1 MIKEIKKLL
10 ESLFDDDDDELFNDD
25 NIGITNDLLEDDA
38 RKIREQLL
46 KGMVVSDD
54 DLELVCQDA
63 FKYKVK
69 DFSELVHIIADIKQ
83 QLYKDKV
90 DAFNLNWLDI
100 SNVTMLDQLF
110 NVGTFNRQYIFW
122 DVSDWDTSHV
132 TSMVGTFNGCKDICD
147 LSKWDT
153 SKVTSMVNMFYE
165 CSTFNGNI
173 SNWDVSKVTRFDS
186 MFYGCSSF
194 NQDISNWDISSAENL
209 SYMFYN
215 CIKFNQPIQKWNITK
230 NMDISYLLYGCTS
243 FDQDLSLIDL
253 RSFQT
258 GYFDL
263 YDTGTKTQKEHKSA
277 RVLDEWDF
285 LKLGFDRSTEQFDVG
300 EFEYG
305 DGGDNNY
312 YPKIY
317 TVNIDIDAI
326 NHLTDDDY
334 FMDLED
340 IITLEGQDPDT
351 YQNEDLLTID
361 VLTYSEFE
369 LLYDICSEV
378 SDDNVNKGDGFPPMK
393 ILIKNKVIND
403 LYDIKEIVDDTNI
416 EYYIKRELLSLDI
429 KYEEFNSYTGWNI
442 NEFKKFLLNIN
453 NEINK
458 IKKRWQENC
467 KIK

>member
-25 NIGITNDLLEDDA
+25 NIGMTNDLLEDDV
-38 RKIREQLL
+38 RKIHEQLL

-69 DFSELVHIIADIKQ
+69 DFNELVHIIADIKQ

-90 DAFNLNWLDI
+90 YAFNLNWLDI

-132 TSMVGTFNGCKDICD
+132 TSMAGTFNGCKDICD

-305 DGGDNNY
+305 DGGDNHY

-326 NHLTDDDY
+326 NQLTDDDY

-393 ILIKNKVIND
+393 ILIKNKVVND
-403 LYDIKEIVDDTNI
+403 LYDIKEIVDNTNI

-442 NEFKKFLLNIN
+442 NEFKEFLLNIN

-458 IKKRWQENC
+458 IKQN
-467 KIK
+467 

>member
-54 DLELVCQDA
+54 DLELVCQDT

-153 SKVTSMVNMFYE
+153 SKVTSMVNMFYG

-326 NHLTDDDY
+326 NQLTDDDY

-393 ILIKNKVIND
+393 ILIKNKVVND
-403 LYDIKEIVDDTNI
+403 LYDIKEIVDNTNI

-458 IKKRWQENC
+458 IKQN
-467 KIK
+467 

>member
-10 ESLFDDDDDELFNDD
+10 ESLFDDDDDELFKDD
-25 NIGITNDLLEDDA
+25 NIGMTKDLLEDDA
-38 RKIREQLL
+38 RKIHEQLL
-46 KGMVVSDD
+46 KGIVVSDD

-69 DFSELVHIIADIKQ
+69 DFNELVHIIADIKK
-83 QLYKDKV
+83 QLYRDKV

-110 NVGTFNRQYIFW
+110 NVGTFSSQYIFW

-132 TSMVGTFNGCKDICD
+132 TSMTGTFNGCKDICD

-153 SKVTSMVNMFYE
+153 SKVTSMVNMFYD
-165 CSTFNGNI
+165 CTTFNCNI

-215 CIKFNQPIQKWNITK
+215 CRKFNQPIQKWNITK

-305 DGGDNNY
+305 DGGDNHY
-312 YPKIY
+312 FPKIY
-317 TVNIDIDAI
+317 RVNIDIDAI

-378 SDDNVNKGDGFPPMK
+378 SDDNVKKGDGFPPMK
-393 ILIKNKVIND
+393 ILIKNKVVND
-403 LYDIKEIVDDTNI
+403 LYDIKEIVDNTNI

-458 IKKRWQENC
+458 IKQN
-467 KIK
+467 

>member
-25 NIGITNDLLEDDA
+25 NIGMTNDLLEDDA

-90 DAFNLNWLDI
+90 EAFNLNWLDI

-110 NVGTFNRQYIFW
+110 NINTFNRQYIFW

-153 SKVTSMVNMFYE
+153 SKVTSMVNMFYG

-173 SNWDVSKVTRFDS
+173 SNWNVSKVTRFDS

-305 DGGDNNY
+305 DGGDNHY

-326 NHLTDDDY
+326 NQLTDDDY

-393 ILIKNKVIND
+393 ILIKNKVVND
-403 LYDIKEIVDDTNI
+403 LYDIKEIVDNTNI

-458 IKKRWQENC
+458 IKQN
-467 KIK
+467 

>member
-10 ESLFDDDDDELFNDD
+10 ESLFDDDYDELFKDD
-25 NIGITNDLLEDDA
+25 NIGMTKDLLEDDA

-153 SKVTSMVNMFYE
+153 SKVTSMVNMFYG

-215 CIKFNQPIQKWNITK
+215 CRKFNQPIQKWNITK

-317 TVNIDIDAI
+317 RVNIDIDAI

-378 SDDNVNKGDGFPPMK
+378 SNDNVKKGDGFPPMK
-393 ILIKNKVIND
+393 ILIKNKVVND
-403 LYDIKEIVDDTNI
+403 LYDIKEIVDNTNI

-458 IKKRWQENC
+458 IKQN
-467 KIK
+467 

>member
-25 NIGITNDLLEDDA
+25 NIGITNNLLEDDA
-38 RKIREQLL
+38 RKIHEQLL

-110 NVGTFNRQYIFW
+110 NINTFNRQYIFW

-153 SKVTSMVNMFYE
+153 SKVTSMVNMFYG

-173 SNWDVSKVTRFDS
+173 SNWDVSKVKRFDS

-305 DGGDNNY
+305 DGGDNHY
-312 YPKIY
+312 FPKIY
-317 TVNIDIDAI
+317 RVNIDIDAI
-326 NHLTDDDY
+326 NQLTDDDY

-393 ILIKNKVIND
+393 ILIKNKVVND
-403 LYDIKEIVDDTNI
+403 LYDIKEIVDNTNI

-458 IKKRWQENC
+458 IKQN
-467 KIK
+467 

>member
-25 NIGITNDLLEDDA
+25 NIGMTNDLLEDDV
-38 RKIREQLL
+38 RKIHEQLL

-54 DLELVCQDA
+54 DLELVCQDT

-69 DFSELVHIIADIKQ
+69 DFNELVHIIADIKQ

-132 TSMVGTFNGCKDICD
+132 TSMTGTFNGCKDICD

-153 SKVTSMVNMFYE
+153 SKVTSMVNMFYG

-173 SNWDVSKVTRFDS
+173 SNWNVSKVTRFDS

-194 NQDISNWDISSAENL
+194 NQDISNWDISSAKNL
-209 SYMFYN
+209 SKMFYR
-215 CIKFNQPIQKWNITK
+215 CRKFNQSIQKWNITK

-378 SDDNVNKGDGFPPMK
+378 SDDNVKKGDGFPPMK
-393 ILIKNKVIND
+393 ILIKNKVVND
-403 LYDIKEIVDDTNI
+403 LYDIKEIVDNTNI

-442 NEFKKFLLNIN
+442 NEFKEFLLNIN

-458 IKKRWQENC
+458 IKQN
-467 KIK
+467 

>member
-25 NIGITNDLLEDDA
+25 NIGMTNDLLEDDA

-46 KGMVVSDD
+46 KGIVVSDD

-69 DFSELVHIIADIKQ
+69 DFNELTHIIADIKQ

-100 SNVTMLDQLF
+100 SNVTKLDQLF
-110 NVGTFNRQYIFW
+110 NVGIFNRQYIFW

-153 SKVTSMVNMFYE
+153 SKVTSMVKMFYD
-165 CSTFNGNI
+165 CTTFNCNI
-173 SNWDVSKVTRFDS
+173 SNWDVSKVTRFES

-215 CIKFNQPIQKWNITK
+215 CRNFNQPIQKWNITK

-305 DGGDNNY
+305 DGGDNHY

-317 TVNIDIDAI
+317 RVNIDIDAI
-326 NHLTDDDY
+326 NQLTDDDY

-393 ILIKNKVIND
+393 ILIKNKVVND

-458 IKKRWQENC
+458 IKQN
-467 KIK
+467 

>member
-25 NIGITNDLLEDDA
+25 NIGITNDLLEDDV
-38 RKIREQLL
+38 RKIHEQLL

-54 DLELVCQDA
+54 DLELVCQDT

-69 DFSELVHIIADIKQ
+69 DFSELIHIIADIKQ

-153 SKVTSMVNMFYE
+153 SKVTSMVNMFYG

-173 SNWDVSKVTRFDS
+173 SNWNVSKVTRFDS

-215 CIKFNQPIQKWNITK
+215 CRKFNQPIQKWNITK

-305 DGGDNNY
+305 DGGDNHY

-393 ILIKNKVIND
+393 ILIKNKVVND
-403 LYDIKEIVDDTNI
+403 LYDIKEIVDNTNI

-458 IKKRWQENC
+458 IKQN
-467 KIK
+467 

>member
-25 NIGITNDLLEDDA
+25 NIGMTNDLLEDDA

-132 TSMVGTFNGCKDICD
+132 TSMVGTFNGCKNICD

-153 SKVTSMVNMFYE
+153 SKVTSMVNMFYG

-173 SNWDVSKVTRFDS
+173 SNWNVSKVTRFDS

-305 DGGDNNY
+305 DGGDNHY

-378 SDDNVNKGDGFPPMK
+378 SNDNVKKGDGFPPMK
-393 ILIKNKVIND
+393 ILIKNKVVND
-403 LYDIKEIVDDTNI
+403 LYDIKEIVDNTNI

-442 NEFKKFLLNIN
+442 NEFKEFLLNIN

-458 IKKRWQENC
+458 IKQN
-467 KIK
+467 

>member
-25 NIGITNDLLEDDA
+25 NIGMTNDLLDDDA
-38 RKIREQLL
+38 KKIHEQLL
-46 KGMVVSDD
+46 KGIVVSDD

-100 SNVTMLDQLF
+100 SNVTMLNHLF

-153 SKVTSMVNMFYE
+153 SKVTSMVNMFYD
-165 CSTFNGNI
+165 CTTFNCNI
-173 SNWDVSKVTRFDS
+173 SNWNVSKVTRFDS
-186 MFYGCSSF
+186 MFFDCSSF
-194 NQDISNWDISSAENL
+194 NQDISNWDISSAKNL
-209 SYMFYN
+209 SKMFYN
-215 CIKFNQPIQKWNITK
+215 CRKFNQPIQKWNITK

-253 RSFQT
+253 RSFMN

-277 RVLDEWDF
+277 RVLNEWDF

-305 DGGDNNY
+305 DGGDNHY

-317 TVNIDIDAI
+317 RVNIDIDAL

-403 LYDIKEIVDDTNI
+403 LYDIKEIVDNTNI

-458 IKKRWQENC
+458 IKQN
-467 KIK
+467 

>member
-25 NIGITNDLLEDDA
+25 NIGMTNDLLEDDA

-69 DFSELVHIIADIKQ
+69 DFNELTHIIADIKQ

-110 NVGTFNRQYIFW
+110 NVGTFSSQYIFW

-153 SKVTSMVNMFYE
+153 SKVTSMVNMFYG

-393 ILIKNKVIND
+393 ILIKNKVVND
-403 LYDIKEIVDDTNI
+403 LYDIKEIVDNTNI

-458 IKKRWQENC
+458 IKQN
-467 KIK
+467 

>member
-46 KGMVVSDD
+46 KGIVVSDD

-83 QLYKDKV
+83 QLYKNKV

-153 SKVTSMVNMFYE
+153 SKVTSMVNMFYG

-173 SNWDVSKVTRFDS
+173 SNWNVSKVTRFDS

-215 CIKFNQPIQKWNITK
+215 CRKFNQPIQKWNITK

-326 NHLTDDDY
+326 NQLTDDDY

-378 SDDNVNKGDGFPPMK
+378 SDDNVKKGDGFPPMK

-458 IKKRWQENC
+458 IKQN
-467 KIK
+467 

>member
-10 ESLFDDDDDELFNDD
+10 ESLFDDDDDELFKDD
-25 NIGITNDLLEDDA
+25 NIDISNILFEDDVK
-38 RKIREQLL
+38 KIHEQLL
-46 KGMVVSDD
+46 KGIVVSDD
-54 DLELVCQDA
+54 DLVLVCQDA

-165 CSTFNGNI
+165 CSTFNSNI
-173 SNWDVSKVTRFDS
+173 SNWNVSKVTRFDS

-215 CIKFNQPIQKWNITK
+215 CRKFNQPIQKWNITK

-253 RSFQT
+253 RSFMN

-305 DGGDNNY
+305 DGGDNHY

-317 TVNIDIDAI
+317 RVNIDIDAI

-393 ILIKNKVIND
+393 ILIKNKVVND
-403 LYDIKEIVDDTNI
+403 LYDIKEIVDNTNI

-458 IKKRWQENC
+458 IKQN
-467 KIK
+467 

>member
-25 NIGITNDLLEDDA
+25 NIGMTNNLLEGDV
-38 RKIREQLL
+38 RKIHEQLL

-100 SNVTMLDQLF
+100 SNVTILDQLF

-132 TSMVGTFNGCKDICD
+132 TSMAGTFNGCKDICD

-153 SKVTSMVNMFYE
+153 SKVTSMVNMFYG
-165 CSTFNGNI
+165 CTTFNGNI

-215 CIKFNQPIQKWNITK
+215 CRKFNQPIQKWNITK

-378 SDDNVNKGDGFPPMK
+378 SDDNVKKGDGFPPMK
-393 ILIKNKVIND
+393 ILIKNKVVND
-403 LYDIKEIVDDTNI
+403 LYDIKEIVDNTNI

-458 IKKRWQENC
+458 IKQN
-467 KIK
+467 

>member
-25 NIGITNDLLEDDA
+25 NIGMTNDLLEDDA

-153 SKVTSMVNMFYE
+153 SKVTSMVNMFYG

-173 SNWDVSKVTRFDS
+173 SNWNVSKVTRFDS
-186 MFYGCSSF
+186 MFFDCSSF

-305 DGGDNNY
+305 DGGDNHY

-378 SDDNVNKGDGFPPMK
+378 SDDNVKKGDGFPPMK

-403 LYDIKEIVDDTNI
+403 LYDIKEIVDNTNI

-458 IKKRWQENC
+458 IKQN
-467 KIK
+467 

>member
-25 NIGITNDLLEDDA
+25 NIGMTNDLLEDDA

-132 TSMVGTFNGCKDICD
+132 TSMAGTFNGCKDICD

-215 CIKFNQPIQKWNITK
+215 CRKFNQPIQKWNITK

-326 NHLTDDDY
+326 NQLTDDDY

-393 ILIKNKVIND
+393 ILIKNKVVND
-403 LYDIKEIVDDTNI
+403 LYDIKEIVDNTNI

-442 NEFKKFLLNIN
+442 NEFKEFLLNIN

-458 IKKRWQENC
+458 IKQN
-467 KIK
+467 

>member
-153 SKVTSMVNMFYE
+153 SKVTSMVNMFYG

-305 DGGDNNY
+305 DGGDNHY
-312 YPKIY
+312 FPKIY
-317 TVNIDIDAI
+317 RVNIDIDAI

-393 ILIKNKVIND
+393 ILIKNKVVND
-403 LYDIKEIVDDTNI
+403 LYDIKEIVDNTNI

-458 IKKRWQENC
+458 IKQN
-467 KIK
+467 

>member
-25 NIGITNDLLEDDA
+25 NISMTNDLLEDDA

-90 DAFNLNWLDI
+90 DTFNLNWLDI

-132 TSMVGTFNGCKDICD
+132 TSMAGTFNGCKDICD

-153 SKVTSMVNMFYE
+153 SKVTSMVNMFYG

-173 SNWDVSKVTRFDS
+173 SNWNVSKVTRFDS

-253 RSFQT
+253 RSFMN

-378 SDDNVNKGDGFPPMK
+378 SDDNVKKGDGFPPMK
-393 ILIKNKVIND
+393 ILIKNKVVND
-403 LYDIKEIVDDTNI
+403 LYDIKEIVDNTNI

-442 NEFKKFLLNIN
+442 NEFKEFLLNIN

-458 IKKRWQENC
+458 IKQN
-467 KIK
+467 

>member
-25 NIGITNDLLEDDA
+25 NIGMTNDLLEDDA
-38 RKIREQLL
+38 KKIHEQLL

-165 CSTFNGNI
+165 CSTFNSNI
-173 SNWDVSKVTRFDS
+173 SNWNVSKVTRFDS

-215 CIKFNQPIQKWNITK
+215 CRKFNQPIQKWNITK

-243 FDQDLSLIDL
+243 FNQDLSLIDL
-253 RSFQT
+253 RSFKN

-305 DGGDNNY
+305 DGGDNHY

-317 TVNIDIDAI
+317 RVNIDIDAI

-378 SDDNVNKGDGFPPMK
+378 SEDNVNKGDGFPPMK
-393 ILIKNKVIND
+393 ILIKNKVVND
-403 LYDIKEIVDDTNI
+403 LYDIKEIVDNTNI

-458 IKKRWQENC
+458 IKQN
-467 KIK
+467 

>member
-10 ESLFDDDDDELFNDD
+10 ESLFGDDDDELFNDD
-25 NIGITNDLLEDDA
+25 NIGMTNDLLEDDA

-69 DFSELVHIIADIKQ
+69 DFNELVHIIADIKK

-132 TSMVGTFNGCKDICD
+132 TSMVGTFNGCKYICD

-153 SKVTSMVNMFYE
+153 SNVTSMVNMFYD

-173 SNWDVSKVTRFDS
+173 SNWNVSKVTRFDS

-215 CIKFNQPIQKWNITK
+215 CRKFNQPIQKWNITK

-253 RSFQT
+253 RSFMN

-305 DGGDNNY
+305 DGGDNHY

-317 TVNIDIDAI
+317 RVNIDIDAI

-378 SDDNVNKGDGFPPMK
+378 SEDNVNKGDGFPPMK
-393 ILIKNKVIND
+393 ILIKNKVVND
-403 LYDIKEIVDDTNI
+403 LYDIKEIVDNTNI

-458 IKKRWQENC
+458 IKQN
-467 KIK
+467 

>member
-10 ESLFDDDDDELFNDD
+10 ESLFDDDDDELFNDN
-25 NIGITNDLLEDDA
+25 NISMTNDLLEDDA
-38 RKIREQLL
+38 KKIHKQLL

-69 DFSELVHIIADIKQ
+69 DFSELVHIIADIKK

-165 CSTFNGNI
+165 CSTFNSNI
-173 SNWDVSKVTRFDS
+173 SNWNVSKVTRFDS

-215 CIKFNQPIQKWNITK
+215 CRKFNQPIQKWNITK

-253 RSFQT
+253 RSFMN

-285 LKLGFDRSTEQFDVG
+285 LKLGFDKSTEQFDVG

-305 DGGDNNY
+305 DGGDNHY

-317 TVNIDIDAI
+317 RVNIDIDAI

-378 SDDNVNKGDGFPPMK
+378 SEDNVNKGDGFPPMK
-393 ILIKNKVIND
+393 ILIKNKVVND
-403 LYDIKEIVDDTNI
+403 LYDIKEIVDNTNI

-458 IKKRWQENC
+458 IKQN
-467 KIK
+467 

>member
-25 NIGITNDLLEDDA
+25 NIGMTNDLLEDDA

-46 KGMVVSDD
+46 KGIVVSDD

-83 QLYKDKV
+83 QLYKNKV

-173 SNWDVSKVTRFDS
+173 SNWNVSKVKRFDS

-215 CIKFNQPIQKWNITK
+215 CRKFNQPIQKWNITK

-378 SDDNVNKGDGFPPMK
+378 SDDNVKKGDGFPPMK

-403 LYDIKEIVDDTNI
+403 LYDIKEIVDNTNI

-458 IKKRWQENC
+458 IKQN
-467 KIK
+467 

>member
-10 ESLFDDDDDELFNDD
+10 ESLFDDDDDELFKDD
-25 NIGITNDLLEDDA
+25 NIDISNILLEDDA
-38 RKIREQLL
+38 KKIHEQLL
-46 KGMVVSDD
+46 KGIVVSDD

-69 DFSELVHIIADIKQ
+69 DFSELVHIIADIKK

-147 LSKWDT
+147 LSKLDT
-153 SKVTSMVNMFYE
+153 SKVTSMVNMFYD

-215 CIKFNQPIQKWNITK
+215 CRKFNQPIQKWNITK

-253 RSFQT
+253 RSFMN

-305 DGGDNNY
+305 DGGDNHY

-317 TVNIDIDAI
+317 RVNIDIDAL

-393 ILIKNKVIND
+393 ILIKNKVVND
-403 LYDIKEIVDDTNI
+403 LYDIKEIVDNTNK
-416 EYYIKRELLSLDI
+416 YYIKRELLSLDI

-458 IKKRWQENC
+458 IKQN
-467 KIK
+467 

>member
-25 NIGITNDLLEDDA
+25 NIGMTNDLLEDDV
-38 RKIREQLL
+38 RKIHEQLL

-69 DFSELVHIIADIKQ
+69 DFNELVHIIADIKQ
-83 QLYKDKV
+83 QLYKDKI
-90 DAFNLNWLDI
+90 DAFSLNWLDI
-100 SNVTMLDQLF
+100 SNVTILDQLF

-165 CSTFNGNI
+165 CSTFNSNI
-173 SNWDVSKVTRFDS
+173 SNWNVSKVTRFDS

-215 CIKFNQPIQKWNITK
+215 CRKFNQPIQKWNITK
-230 NMDISYLLYGCTS
+230 NIDISYLLYGCTS

-305 DGGDNNY
+305 DGGDNHY

-326 NHLTDDDY
+326 NQLTDDDY

-378 SDDNVNKGDGFPPMK
+378 SDDNVNKGDGFPSMK
-393 ILIKNKVIND
+393 ILIKNKVVND
-403 LYDIKEIVDDTNI
+403 LYDIKEIVDNTNI
-416 EYYIKRELLSLDI
+416 EYYIKRELLQLDI

-458 IKKRWQENC
+458 IKQN
-467 KIK
+467 

>member
-1 MIKEIKKLL
+1 MIKEIKKLV

-25 NIGITNDLLEDDA
+25 NIGMTNDLLEDDA

-110 NVGTFNRQYIFW
+110 NVSTFNRQYIFW

-153 SKVTSMVNMFYE
+153 SKVTSMVNMFYG

-173 SNWDVSKVTRFDS
+173 SNWNVSKVTRFDS

-215 CIKFNQPIQKWNITK
+215 CRKFNQPIQKWNITK

-378 SDDNVNKGDGFPPMK
+378 SNDNVKKGDGFPPMK
-393 ILIKNKVIND
+393 ILIKNKVVND
-403 LYDIKEIVDDTNI
+403 LYDIKEIVDNTNI

-458 IKKRWQENC
+458 IKQN
-467 KIK
+467 

>member
-25 NIGITNDLLEDDA
+25 NIGMTNDLLEDDA

-153 SKVTSMVNMFYE
+153 SKVTSMVNMFYG

-173 SNWDVSKVTRFDS
+173 SNWNVSKVTRFDS

-215 CIKFNQPIQKWNITK
+215 CRKFNQPIQKWNITK

-305 DGGDNNY
+305 DGGDNHY

-393 ILIKNKVIND
+393 ILIKNKVVND
-403 LYDIKEIVDDTNI
+403 LYDIKEIVDNTNI

-458 IKKRWQENC
+458 IKQN
-467 KIK
+467 

>member
-25 NIGITNDLLEDDA
+25 NIGMTNDLLEDDA

-46 KGMVVSDD
+46 KGIVVSDD

-69 DFSELVHIIADIKQ
+69 DFNELVHIIADIKQ

-100 SNVTMLDQLF
+100 SNVTKLNQLF

-153 SKVTSMVNMFYE
+153 SKVTSMVNMFYG

-173 SNWDVSKVTRFDS
+173 SNWNVSKVKRFDS

-305 DGGDNNY
+305 DGGDNHY

-326 NHLTDDDY
+326 NQLTDDDY

-378 SDDNVNKGDGFPPMK
+378 SNDNVKKGDGFPPMK
-393 ILIKNKVIND
+393 ILIKNKVVND
-403 LYDIKEIVDDTNI
+403 LYDIKEIVDNTNI

-458 IKKRWQENC
+458 IKQN
-467 KIK
+467 

>member
-25 NIGITNDLLEDDA
+25 NIGITNDLLEDDV
-38 RKIREQLL
+38 RKIHEQLL

-54 DLELVCQDA
+54 DLELVCQDT

-132 TSMVGTFNGCKDICD
+132 TSMAGTFNGCKDICD

-215 CIKFNQPIQKWNITK
+215 CRKFNQPIQKWNITK

-305 DGGDNNY
+305 DGGDNHY

-378 SDDNVNKGDGFPPMK
+378 SDDNVKKGDGFPPMK
-393 ILIKNKVIND
+393 ILIKNKVVND
-403 LYDIKEIVDDTNI
+403 LYDIKEIVDNTNI

-458 IKKRWQENC
+458 IKQN
-467 KIK
+467 

>member
-25 NIGITNDLLEDDA
+25 NIGMTNDLLEDDA

-54 DLELVCQDA
+54 DLELVCQDT

-132 TSMVGTFNGCKDICD
+132 TSMAGTFNGCKDICD

-215 CIKFNQPIQKWNITK
+215 CIKFNQPIQTWNITK

-326 NHLTDDDY
+326 NQLTDDDY

-393 ILIKNKVIND
+393 ILIKNKVVND
-403 LYDIKEIVDDTNI
+403 LYDIKEIVDNTNI

-458 IKKRWQENC
+458 IKQN
-467 KIK
+467 

>member
-10 ESLFDDDDDELFNDD
+10 ESLFDDDDDELFNND
-25 NIGITNDLLEDDA
+25 NIGMTNDLLEDDA

-46 KGMVVSDD
+46 KGIVVSDD

-173 SNWDVSKVTRFDS
+173 SNWNVSKVTRFDS

-215 CIKFNQPIQKWNITK
+215 CRKFNQPIQKWNITK

-317 TVNIDIDAI
+317 RVNIDIDAI

-351 YQNEDLLTID
+351 YQNEELLTID

-393 ILIKNKVIND
+393 ILIKNKVVND
-403 LYDIKEIVDDTNI
+403 LYDIKEIVDNTNI

-458 IKKRWQENC
+458 IKQN
-467 KIK
+467 

>member
-25 NIGITNDLLEDDA
+25 NIGITNDLLEDDV
-38 RKIREQLL
+38 RKIHEQLL

-54 DLELVCQDA
+54 DLELVCQDT

-165 CSTFNGNI
+165 CSAFNGNI

-378 SDDNVNKGDGFPPMK
+378 SDDNVKKGDGFPPMK
-393 ILIKNKVIND
+393 ILIKNKVVND
-403 LYDIKEIVDDTNI
+403 LYDIKEIVDNTNI

-458 IKKRWQENC
+458 IKQN
-467 KIK
+467 

>member
-25 NIGITNDLLEDDA
+25 NISMTNDLLKDDA
-38 RKIREQLL
+38 KKIHEQLL

-90 DAFNLNWLDI
+90 DVFNLNWLDI

-165 CSTFNGNI
+165 CSTFNSNI
-173 SNWDVSKVTRFDS
+173 SNWNVSKVTRFDS

-215 CIKFNQPIQKWNITK
+215 CRKFNQPIQKWNITK

-253 RSFQT
+253 RSFMN

-305 DGGDNNY
+305 DGGDNHY

-317 TVNIDIDAI
+317 RVNIDIDAI

-393 ILIKNKVIND
+393 ILIKNKVVND
-403 LYDIKEIVDDTNI
+403 LYDIKEIVDNTNI

-458 IKKRWQENC
+458 IKQN
-467 KIK
+467 

>member
-25 NIGITNDLLEDDA
+25 NIGMTNDLLEDDA
-38 RKIREQLL
+38 RKIHEQLL

-54 DLELVCQDA
+54 DLDLVCQDS

-132 TSMVGTFNGCKDICD
+132 TSMTGTFNGCKDICD

-173 SNWDVSKVTRFDS
+173 SNWNVSKVTRFDS

-215 CIKFNQPIQKWNITK
+215 CRKFNQPIQKWNITK

-253 RSFQT
+253 RSFMN

-305 DGGDNNY
+305 DGGDNHY

-317 TVNIDIDAI
+317 RVNIDIDAI

-378 SDDNVNKGDGFPPMK
+378 SEDNVNKGDGFPPMK

-403 LYDIKEIVDDTNI
+403 LYDIKEIVDNTNI

-458 IKKRWQENC
+458 IKQN
-467 KIK
+467 

>member
-25 NIGITNDLLEDDA
+25 NIGMTNDLLEDDA

-305 DGGDNNY
+305 DGGDNHY
-312 YPKIY
+312 FPKIY
-317 TVNIDIDAI
+317 RVNIDIDAI
-326 NHLTDDDY
+326 NQLTDDDY

-378 SDDNVNKGDGFPPMK
+378 SDDNVKKGDGFPPMK
-393 ILIKNKVIND
+393 ILIKNKVVND
-403 LYDIKEIVDDTNI
+403 LYDIKEIVDNTNI

-458 IKKRWQENC
+458 IKQN
-467 KIK
+467 

>member
-25 NIGITNDLLEDDA
+25 NIGMTNDLLEDDA
-38 RKIREQLL
+38 KKIHEQLL

-165 CSTFNGNI
+165 CSTFNSNI
-173 SNWDVSKVTRFDS
+173 SNWNVSKVTRFDS

-215 CIKFNQPIQKWNITK
+215 CRKFNQPIQKWNITK

-253 RSFQT
+253 RSFMN

-305 DGGDNNY
+305 DGGDNHY

-317 TVNIDIDAI
+317 MVNIDIDAI

-378 SDDNVNKGDGFPPMK
+378 SEDNVNKGDGFPPMK
-393 ILIKNKVIND
+393 ILIKNKVVND
-403 LYDIKEIVDDTNI
+403 LYDIKEIVDNTNI

-458 IKKRWQENC
+458 IKQN
-467 KIK
+467 

>member
-25 NIGITNDLLEDDA
+25 NIGITNDLLEDDV
-38 RKIREQLL
+38 RKIHEQLL

-153 SKVTSMVNMFYE
+153 SKVTSMVNMFYG

-173 SNWDVSKVTRFDS
+173 SNWNVSKVTRFDS

-305 DGGDNNY
+305 DGGDNHY

-317 TVNIDIDAI
+317 KVNIDIDAI

-378 SDDNVNKGDGFPPMK
+378 SDDNVKKGDGFPPMK
-393 ILIKNKVIND
+393 ILIKNKVVND
-403 LYDIKEIVDDTNI
+403 LYDIKEIVDNTNI

-458 IKKRWQENC
+458 IKQN
-467 KIK
+467 

>member
-25 NIGITNDLLEDDA
+25 NIGMTNDLLEDDA

-153 SKVTSMVNMFYE
+153 SKVTSMVNMFYG

-173 SNWDVSKVTRFDS
+173 SNWNVSKVTRFDS

-305 DGGDNNY
+305 DGGDNHY

-403 LYDIKEIVDDTNI
+403 LYDIKEIVDNTNI

-458 IKKRWQENC
+458 IKQN
-467 KIK
+467 

>member
-132 TSMVGTFNGCKDICD
+132 TSMAGTFNGCKDICD

-153 SKVTSMVNMFYE
+153 SKVTSMVNMFYG

-173 SNWDVSKVTRFDS
+173 SNWDVSKVKRFDS

-305 DGGDNNY
+305 DGGDNHY

-326 NHLTDDDY
+326 NQLTDDDY

-393 ILIKNKVIND
+393 ILIKNKVVND
-403 LYDIKEIVDDTNI
+403 LYDIKEIVDNTNI

-458 IKKRWQENC
+458 IKQN
-467 KIK
+467 

>member
-25 NIGITNDLLEDDA
+25 NIGITNDLLEDDV
-38 RKIREQLL
+38 RKIHEQLL

-132 TSMVGTFNGCKDICD
+132 TSMAGTFNGCKDICD

-153 SKVTSMVNMFYE
+153 SKVTSMVNMFYG

-173 SNWDVSKVTRFDS
+173 SNWNVSKVTRFDS

-215 CIKFNQPIQKWNITK
+215 CRKFNQPIQKWNITK

-378 SDDNVNKGDGFPPMK
+378 SDDNVKKGDGFPPMK
-393 ILIKNKVIND
+393 ILIKNKVVND
-403 LYDIKEIVDDTNI
+403 LYDIKEIVDNTNI

-458 IKKRWQENC
+458 IKQN
-467 KIK
+467 